1 MSELIDRIADL
12 DKISGEVKEVL
23 TLIGQINT
31 AITDVKDTVKNGVLG
46 GARTAKDFDD
56 LKLGA
61 KSLNDE
67 FAKGDVLMKRW
78 EVEVANLKE
87 KTKQLTDTEKQANIE
102 IAKARLEL
110 QAAQKA
116 TKEAA
121 IAEIELTSK
130 KAGSYNALNKDLKN
144 AIKEYKALSAAEANS
159 AKGRELLNKIGE
171 TQSSLKKMDA
181 SMGN

>member
-56 LKLGA
+56 LKVGA

-87 KTKQLTDTEKQANIE
+87 KTKQLLTEGLLDNCSSIFNHEFQRKNPYTANI
-102 IAKARLEL
+102 
-110 QAAQKA
+110 
-116 TKEAA
+116 T
-121 IAEIELTSK
+121 LTSQK
-130 KAGSYNALNKDLKN
+130 KSYQINLKN
-144 AIKEYKALSAAEANS
+144 
-159 AKGRELLNKIGE
+159 
-171 TQSSLKKMDA
+171 TQCTF
-181 SMGN
+181 